1 MITQQLG
8 IKNNKIFYKQ
18 DKRVPLTHLSFVFH
32 GGGEQQE
39 PDELTGLSRLTART
53 LFRGTNFLSR
63 SDITKQFELL
73 GADIKASVSETDFVI
88 SVVAFSRTLPQV
100 LSLLFKII
108 NDANFP
114 EEEISLVKTELLSKI
129 EAALQEPD
137 GVLRAGH
144 QYILYNQKRIG
155 KIGSSSAIKKITRE
169 NISQYFEKVRSCSV
183 LYITAISDLS
193 FEQIQKEVIEFTN
206 SRKTNGFVLKDE
218 VGFVSTK
225 KPTVYIFDSPQSTN
239 DRLIWSHEG
248 IVINDERRFA
258 MNLILDALGSF
269 EGFLFDKLR
278 NQKGWCY
285 GAYSYTMP
293 GTKYPGRIA
302 YYSDPSSETSKDL
315 IPELFLLLRIF
326 PNEKDFLERLKGR
339 NETFKNRFA
348 YQLDLKYK
356 LLSEIMFERFGIPI
370 LTKEE
375 YYRKIDSVTLENALS
390 TISEV
395 FNPNNLT
402 MVFYGD
408 KERISKIIEHTIIG
422 AEINI
427 IDTNVLIS

>member
-18 DKRVPLTHLSFVFH
+18 DERVPLTHLSFVFH

-39 PDELTGLSRLTART
+39 TDELTGLSRLTART

-155 KIGSSSAIKKITRE
+155 KIGSSSAIKK
-169 NISQYFEKVRSCSV
+169 
-183 LYITAISDLS
+183 
-193 FEQIQKEVIEFTN
+193 
-206 SRKTNGFVLKDE
+206 
-218 VGFVSTK
+218 
-225 KPTVYIFDSPQSTN
+225 
-239 DRLIWSHEG
+239 
-248 IVINDERRFA
+248 
-258 MNLILDALGSF
+258 
-269 EGFLFDKLR
+269 
-278 NQKGWCY
+278 
-285 GAYSYTMP
+285 
-293 GTKYPGRIA
+293 
-302 YYSDPSSETSKDL
+302 
-315 IPELFLLLRIF
+315 
-326 PNEKDFLERLKGR
+326 
-339 NETFKNRFA
+339 
-348 YQLDLKYK
+348 
-356 LLSEIMFERFGIPI
+356 
-370 LTKEE
+370 
-375 YYRKIDSVTLENALS
+375 
-390 TISEV
+390 
-395 FNPNNLT
+395 
-402 MVFYGD
+402 
-408 KERISKIIEHTIIG
+408 
-422 AEINI
+422 
-427 IDTNVLIS
+427 

>member
-1 MITQQLG
+1 MW
-8 IKNNKIFYKQ
+8 
-18 DKRVPLTHLSFVFH
+18 H
-32 GGGEQQE
+32 
-39 PDELTGLSRLTART
+39 
-53 LFRGTNFLSR
+53 FLAHYR
-63 SDITKQFELL
+63 K
-73 GADIKASVSETDFVI
+73 
-88 SVVAFSRTLPQV
+88 V
-100 LSLLFKII
+100 LSLLFKIVI
-108 NDANFP
+108 DANFP
-114 EEEISLVKTELLSKI
+114 QDEISLVKTELLSKI

-269 EGFLFDKLR
+269 EGFLLINSEIKKD
-278 NQKGWCY
+278 
-285 GAYSYTMP
+285 GAMVL
-293 GTKYPGRIA
+293 ILIQCL
-302 YYSDPSSETSKDL
+302 EQN
-315 IPELFLLLRIF
+315 IPEELLIT
-326 PNEKDFLERLKGR
+326 PIQVLKL
-339 NETFKNRFA
+339 
-348 YQLDLKYK
+348 Q
-356 LLSEIMFERFGIPI
+356 
-370 LTKEE
+370 
-375 YYRKIDSVTLENALS
+375 KI
-390 TISEV
+390 
-395 FNPNNLT
+395 
-402 MVFYGD
+402 
-408 KERISKIIEHTIIG
+408 
-422 AEINI
+422 
-427 IDTNVLIS
+427 